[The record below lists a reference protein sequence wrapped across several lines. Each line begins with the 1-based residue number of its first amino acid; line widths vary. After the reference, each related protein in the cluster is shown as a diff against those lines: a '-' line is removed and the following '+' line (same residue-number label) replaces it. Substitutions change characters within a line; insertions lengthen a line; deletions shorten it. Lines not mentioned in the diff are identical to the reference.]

1 MKIDVKMVGDLAA
14 ELDGK
19 LRGCRVEKVQMPE
32 RDTLLLTFNKRT
44 DDKLLINVHSGS
56 ARAQL
61 TEFSFEQPPVAPAFC
76 MLLRKYLLSA
86 RLTAVE
92 QLANDR
98 VLRFDFSVADNFNEG
113 ETCSL
118 ILELF
123 GSANLLLCSGK
134 GYIIDC
140 LYKVGIEASRP
151 ALPGLI
157 YAPPVPLTGETITPV
172 GAGFKPAPADSAINE
187 TPRPDLSKLFDEL
200 FTKREQQTKEQQRG
214 AALGKTLK
222 TLRDRTA
229 RKLTAQAGELAA
241 TADRERFR
249 EAGDI
254 LKANLHAISRGD
266 TALTADNFYGEGQI
280 TIALDPKLSPND
292 NAARYYKRYRK
303 AKMAETVLTKQIEI
317 GQNELVYL
325 ETVIT
330 ELELARSRADIDAL
344 REELTAGG
352 YIKAAS
358 GDKKSKK
365 RPQSSKPI
373 TLTFASGAVAVIGR
387 NNLQN
392 DELTFKQ
399 AARSDMW
406 FHAQKIHGSHV
417 ILRGNADE
425 NDIYA
430 AAKLAA
436 FHSKGR
442 GDSVVAVDYCP
453 VKYVKKPN
461 GAKPGFVIYSN
472 FRTVVVKPE
481 I

>member
-1 MKIDVKMVGDLAA
+1 MKIDVKLVGVLAA
-14 ELDGK
+14 ELEGK
-19 LRGCRVEKVQMPE
+19 LQGCRVTKVQMPE
-32 RDTLLLTFNKRT
+32 RDTLILTFNKRT

-56 ARAQL
+56 ARAHL
-61 TEFSFEQPPVAPAFC
+61 TEFTFEQPPVAPAFC
-76 MLLRKYLLSA
+76 MLLRKFLITA
-86 RLTAVE
+86 RLIAVR
-92 QLANDR
+92 QVNNDR
-98 VLRFDFSVADNFNEG
+98 VLRFDFAVLDSFLEG

-123 GSANLLLCSGK
+123 GTGNLLLCYDDGR
-134 GYIIDC
+134 IIDC
-140 LYKVGIEASRP
+140 LHKAGMEASRP

-157 YAPPVPLTGETITPV
+157 YAPPANKPREDKPGDNPGEATH
-172 GAGFKPAPADSAINE
+172 
-187 TPRPDLSKLFDEL
+187 PDLSKLFDEL
-200 FTKREQQTKEQQRG
+200 FTKREQETKEQQRG

-241 TADRERFR
+241 TANRERFR

-254 LKANLHAISRGD
+254 IKANLHAISRGD
-266 TALTADNFYGEGQI
+266 TSLTADNFYGDSQI
-280 TIALDPKLSPND
+280 TIELDVKLSPAE

-303 AKMAETVLTKQIEI
+303 AKMAETVLANQIEI
-317 GQNELVYL
+317 GQSELAYL
-325 ETVIT
+325 ETLIT

-344 REELTAGG
+344 REELAAGG
-352 YIKAAS
+352 YIKAPAA

-365 RPQSSKPI
+365 RPQSAKPI
-373 TLTFASGAVAVIGR
+373 TVTLASGAVAVIGR

-392 DELTFKQ
+392 DELTFKK

-442 GDSVVAVDYCP
+442 SESVVAVDYCP
-453 VKYVKKPN
+453 VKYVKKPT
-461 GAKPGFVIYSN
+461 GAKPGFVTYSN
-472 FRTVVVKPE
+472 FQTVIVKPE
-481 I
+481 IGV